1 LRLSFIFIVLIL
13 FSCSGKELELNY
25 PETREGDQVDSY
37 FGVEVRDPYRW
48 LEDDMSEE
56 TNQWV
61 KDQNQ
66 ITFNYLNTIPFREN
80 LKKRIK
86 ELNNYEKIS
95 APFKK
100 GKYEYFYKNSGLQ
113 DHSILYRR
121 LVGSTENE
129 EIFLDPNS
137 FSKDGTVALR
147 GIYFS
152 EDYSKAAYL
161 ITEGGSDWRKGITID
176 VKTKQIIEDTL
187 KNIKFSGLSWKGNEG
202 VYYSSYKVST
212 DESVLS
218 SKTQLHTV
226 YYHKL
231 GEKQIKDKFI
241 FGGDKHP
248 NRYIFSFV
256 TEDQNYLVISAS
268 TTTSGNKLF
277 VKSFQEKNNEFIS
290 IQNDY
295 LSECSYVFNDGNQF
309 YLSTN
314 KDAPNFRL
322 ISLDLSNPKKWTNI
336 IPEKDN
342 VLNVSAGG
350 GYFFCNYLV
359 DAKSQVEQYDLN
371 GNLVYKV
378 PLPGVGSAG
387 GFSAK
392 SDETELYFSF
402 SSYIY
407 PRTIYKY
414 NIQKGQ
420 SVLYEKPKVDFNS
433 EDFISKQIFFQSKD
447 GTTIPMFITYKKG
460 MIKEGD
466 NPTILYGYGGFNISI
481 TPRFSSTNIA
491 WLENGGIY
499 AVPNIR
505 GGGEYGES
513 WHLAG
518 TKLNKQNVFDDFIS
532 AAEYLIENKYTSE
545 KLLAI
550 RGVSN
555 GGLLVGATIMQ
566 RPDLIKVAIPAVG
579 VLDMLRYH
587 QFTAG
592 AGWSYDYG
600 TADESKE
607 MFEYLKKYSPV
618 HALRDGI
625 EYPSTLVTTSDHDDR
640 VVPAHSYKFIA
651 GLQKVQKGHNPTLIR
666 IQTKAGHGSVTLD
679 QRIELETD
687 ILAFIWKNMKV
698 IPKI

>member
-1 LRLSFIFIVLIL
+1 MVLL
-13 FSCSGKELELNY
+13 FFSCSGKKLELNY
-25 PETREGDQVDSY
+25 IETREGDQVDSY

-48 LEDDMSEE
+48 LEDDMSDE

-61 KDQNQ
+61 EDQNQ
-66 ITFNYLNTIPFREN
+66 TTFNYLNTIPFRGN

-121 LVGSTENE
+121 LAGSTENE
-129 EIFLDPNS
+129 EIFLDPNT
-137 FSKDGTVALR
+137 FSEDGTVALR

-161 ITEGGSDWRKGITID
+161 ITEGGSDWRKAITID

-231 GEKQIKDKFI
+231 GEKQIEDKFI
-241 FGGDKHP
+241 FGGKKHP

-277 VKSFQEKNNEFIS
+277 VKSLEQKNSEFIS

-322 ISLDLSNPKKWTNI
+322 ISLDLSNPKKWVDI

-350 GYFFCNYLV
+350 GYLFCNYLV
-359 DAKSQVEQYDLN
+359 DAKSQVEQYDLK

-378 PLPGVGSAG
+378 PLPGIGSAG

-414 NIQKGQ
+414 NIENGQ
-420 SVLYEKPKVDFNS
+420 SILYEKPKVDFNS

-447 GTTIPMFITYKKG
+447 GTTIPMFITHKKG
-460 MIKEGD
+460 IINKGD

-505 GGGEYGES
+505 GGGEYGEN

-532 AAEYLIENKYTSE
+532 AAEYLIDNKYTSE
-545 KLLAI
+545 QFLAI

-555 GGLLVGATIMQ
+555 GGLLVGATMIQ

-618 HALRDGI
+618 HTIKEGI
-625 EYPSTLVTTSDHDDR
+625 EYPATLVTTSDHDDR

-651 GLQKVQKGHNPTLIR
+651 GIQKVQEGLNPTLIR
-666 IQTKAGHGSVTLD
+666 IQTNAGHGSVSLD

-687 ILAFIWKNMKV
+687 ILAFIWNNMK
-698 IPKI
+698 INPKI

>member
-1 LRLSFIFIVLIL
+1 MVSLF
-13 FSCSGKELELNY
+13 FSCSGKKLELNY
-25 PETREGDQVDSY
+25 IETREGDHVDSY

-61 KDQNQ
+61 EDQNHT
-66 ITFNYLNTIPFREN
+66 TFEYLNTIPFREN

-121 LVGSTENE
+121 LAGSTENE
-129 EIFLDPNS
+129 EIFLDPNT

-161 ITEGGSDWRKGITID
+161 ITEGGSDWRKAITID

-226 YYHKL
+226 YYHQL
-231 GEKQIKDKFI
+231 GKKQIEDKFI
-241 FGGDKHP
+241 FGGNKHP

-277 VKSFQEKNNEFIS
+277 VKSLKEKNSELIS
-290 IQNDY
+290 IQDDY
-295 LSECSYVFNDGNQF
+295 LSECSYVLNDGNQF

-322 ISLDLSNPKKWTNI
+322 ISLDLSNPKKWVDI

-350 GYFFCNYLV
+350 GYLFCNYLV
-359 DAKSQVEQYDLN
+359 DAKSQVEQYDLK

-378 PLPGVGSAG
+378 PLPGIGSAG

-414 NIQKGQ
+414 NIENGQ
-420 SVLYEKPKVDFNS
+420 SILYEKPKVDFNS

-447 GTTIPMFITYKKG
+447 GTTIPMFITHKKG
-460 MIKEGD
+460 IINNGD

-505 GGGEYGES
+505 GGGEYGEN

-532 AAEYLIENKYTSE
+532 AAEYLIENKYTS
-545 KLLAI
+545 KQFLAI

-555 GGLLVGATIMQ
+555 GGLLVGATMIQ

-618 HALRDGI
+618 HTIKEGI
-625 EYPSTLVTTSDHDDR
+625 EYPATLVTTSDHDDR

-651 GLQKVQKGHNPTLIR
+651 GIQKVQEGLNPTLIR
-666 IQTKAGHGSVTLD
+666 IQTNAGHGSVSLD

-687 ILAFIWKNMKV
+687 ILAFIWKNMKLT
-698 IPKI
+698 PKI

>member
-1 LRLSFIFIVLIL
+1 MVSLF
-13 FSCSGKELELNY
+13 FSCSGKKLELNY
-25 PETREGDQVDSY
+25 IETREGDHVDSY

-61 KDQNQ
+61 EDQNHT
-66 ITFNYLNTIPFREN
+66 TFEYLNTIPFREN

-121 LVGSTENE
+121 LAGSTENE
-129 EIFLDPNS
+129 EIFLDPNT

-161 ITEGGSDWRKGITID
+161 ITEGGSDWRKAITID

-212 DESVLS
+212 DESALS

-226 YYHKL
+226 YYHKV
-231 GEKQIKDKFI
+231 GEKQLKDKFI
-241 FGGDKHP
+241 FGGNKHP

-277 VKSFQEKNNEFIS
+277 VKSLKEKNSELIS
-290 IQNDY
+290 IQDDY

-322 ISLDLSNPKKWTNI
+322 ISLDLSNPKKWVDI

-350 GYFFCNYLV
+350 SYLFCNYLV

-378 PLPGVGSAG
+378 PLPGIGSAG

-414 NIQKGQ
+414 NIENGQ
-420 SVLYEKPKVDFNS
+420 SILYEKPKVDFNS

-447 GTTIPMFITYKKG
+447 GTTIPMFITHKKG
-460 MIKEGD
+460 IINNGD

-505 GGGEYGES
+505 GGGEYGEN

-518 TKLNKQNVFDDFIS
+518 TKLYKQNVFDDFIS
-532 AAEYLIENKYTSE
+532 AAEYLIENKYTS
-545 KLLAI
+545 KQFLAI

-555 GGLLVGATIMQ
+555 GGLLVGATMIQ

-618 HALRDGI
+618 HTIKEGI
-625 EYPSTLVTTSDHDDR
+625 EYPATLVTTSDHDDR

-651 GLQKVQKGHNPTLIR
+651 GIQKVQEGLNPTLIR
-666 IQTKAGHGSVTLD
+666 IQTNAGHGSVSLD

-687 ILAFIWKNMKV
+687 ILAFIWKNMKLT
-698 IPKI
+698 PKI

>member
-1 LRLSFIFIVLIL
+1 MVSLF
-13 FSCSGKELELNY
+13 FSCSGKKLELNY
-25 PETREGDQVDSY
+25 IETREGDHVDSY

-61 KDQNQ
+61 EDQNHT
-66 ITFNYLNTIPFREN
+66 TFEYLNTIPFREN

-121 LVGSTENE
+121 LAGSTENE
-129 EIFLDPNS
+129 EIFLDPNT

-161 ITEGGSDWRKGITID
+161 ITEGGSDWRKAITID

-212 DESVLS
+212 DESALS

-226 YYHKL
+226 YYHKV

-241 FGGDKHP
+241 FGGNKHP

-277 VKSFQEKNNEFIS
+277 VKSLKEKNSEFIS

-295 LSECSYVFNDGNQF
+295 LSECSYVLNDGNQF

-322 ISLDLSNPKKWTNI
+322 ISLDLSNPKKWVDI

-350 GYFFCNYLV
+350 GYLFCNYLV
-359 DAKSQVEQYDLN
+359 DAKSQVEQYDLK

-378 PLPGVGSAG
+378 PLFGIGSAG

-414 NIQKGQ
+414 NIENGQ
-420 SVLYEKPKVDFNS
+420 SILYEKPKVDFNS

-447 GTTIPMFITYKKG
+447 GTTIPMFITHKKG
-460 MIKEGD
+460 IINNGD

-505 GGGEYGES
+505 GGGEYGEN

-532 AAEYLIENKYTSE
+532 AAEYLIENKYTS
-545 KLLAI
+545 KQFLAI

-555 GGLLVGATIMQ
+555 GGLLVGATMIQ

-618 HALRDGI
+618 HTIKEGI
-625 EYPSTLVTTSDHDDR
+625 EYPATLVTTSDHDDR

-651 GLQKVQKGHNPTLIR
+651 GIQKVQEGLNPTLIR
-666 IQTKAGHGSVTLD
+666 IQTNAGHGSVSLD

-687 ILAFIWKNMKV
+687 ILAFIWKNMKLT
-698 IPKI
+698 PKI

>member
-1 LRLSFIFIVLIL
+1 MKLSSVFIALL
-13 FSCSGKELELNY
+13 LLGCSRKELELKY

-56 TNQWV
+56 TSQWV
-61 KDQNQ
+61 ENQNVK
-66 ITFNYLNTIPFREN
+66 TFEYLNTIPFRET
-80 LKKRIK
+80 LKERIK

-95 APFKK
+95 APFKR

-121 LVGSTENE
+121 LAGSTKNE
-129 EIFLDPNS
+129 EVFLDPNT
-137 FSKDGTVALR
+137 FSDDGTVALR

-161 ITEGGSDWRKGITID
+161 ITEGGSDWRKGIIID
-176 VKTKQIIEDTL
+176 IKTKEIIEDTL

-202 VYYSSYKVST
+202 VFYSSYKVSNQ
-212 DESVLS
+212 ESILS

-226 YYHKL
+226 YYHQL

-241 FGGDKHP
+241 FGGNTHP
-248 NRYIFSFV
+248 NRYTFSFV

-277 VKSFQEKNNEFIS
+277 VKSLQEKNSELIS

-295 LSECSYVFNDGNQF
+295 LSECSYVYNQGNQF

-322 ISLDLSNPKKWTNI
+322 VTLDLSNPKKWVDV
-336 IPEKDN
+336 IPEKSN
-342 VLNVSAGG
+342 VLNVSTGG

-359 DAKSQVEQYDLN
+359 DAKSQVEQYDLM
-371 GNLVYKV
+371 GNLIYKV

-392 SDETELYFSF
+392 SNETELYFSF

-414 NIQKGQ
+414 NIQKGE

-433 EDFISKQIFFQSKD
+433 EDFISKQIFFESKD
-447 GTTIPMFITYKKG
+447 GTTIPMFITHKKG
-460 MIKEGD
+460 IINEGD

-532 AAEYLIENKYTSE
+532 AAEYLIKNKYTSE
-545 KLLAI
+545 QFLAI

-555 GGLLVGATIMQ
+555 GGLLVGATMMQ
-566 RPDLIKVAIPAVG
+566 RPDLVKVAIPAVG

-607 MFEYLKKYSPV
+607 MFDYLKKYSPV
-618 HALRDGI
+618 HAMRDGI

-651 GLQKVQKGHNPTLIR
+651 GLQKVQKGQNPTLIR

-687 ILAFIWKNMKV
+687 ILAFIWNNMKV
-698 IPKI
+698 TPKI

>member
-1 LRLSFIFIVLIL
+1 MVSLF
-13 FSCSGKELELNY
+13 FSCSGKKLELNY
-25 PETREGDQVDSY
+25 IETREGDHVDSY

-61 KDQNQ
+61 EDQNHT
-66 ITFNYLNTIPFREN
+66 TFEYLNTIPFREN

-121 LVGSTENE
+121 LAGSTENE
-129 EIFLDPNS
+129 EIFLDPNT

-161 ITEGGSDWRKGITID
+161 ITEGGSDWRKAITID

-212 DESVLS
+212 DESALS

-226 YYHKL
+226 YYHKV

-241 FGGDKHP
+241 FGGNKHP

-277 VKSFQEKNNEFIS
+277 VKSLKEKNSEFIS

-295 LSECSYVFNDGNQF
+295 LSECSYILNDGNQF

-322 ISLDLSNPKKWTNI
+322 ISLDLSNPKKWVDI

-350 GYFFCNYLV
+350 GYLFCNYLV
-359 DAKSQVEQYDLN
+359 DAKSQVEQYDLK

-378 PLPGVGSAG
+378 PLPGIGSAG

-414 NIQKGQ
+414 NIENGQ
-420 SVLYEKPKVDFNS
+420 SILYEKPKVDFNS

-447 GTTIPMFITYKKG
+447 GTTIPMFITHKRG
-460 MIKEGD
+460 IINNGD

-491 WLENGGIY
+491 WLKNGGIY

-505 GGGEYGES
+505 GGGEYGEN

-532 AAEYLIENKYTSE
+532 AAEYLIENKYTS
-545 KLLAI
+545 KQFLAI

-555 GGLLVGATIMQ
+555 GGLLVGATMIQ
-566 RPDLIKVAIPAVG
+566 RSDLIKVAIPAVG

-618 HALRDGI
+618 HTIKEGI
-625 EYPSTLVTTSDHDDR
+625 EYPATLVTTSDHDDR

-651 GLQKVQKGHNPTLIR
+651 GIQKVQEGLNPTLIR
-666 IQTKAGHGSVTLD
+666 IQTNAGHGSVSLD

-698 IPKI
+698 TPKI

>member
-1 LRLSFIFIVLIL
+1 MVSLF
-13 FSCSGKELELNY
+13 FSCSGKKLELNY
-25 PETREGDQVDSY
+25 IETREGDHVDSY

-61 KDQNQ
+61 EDQNHT
-66 ITFNYLNTIPFREN
+66 TFEYLNTIPFREN

-121 LVGSTENE
+121 LAGSTENE
-129 EIFLDPNS
+129 EIFLDPNT

-161 ITEGGSDWRKGITID
+161 ITEGGSDWRKAITID

-212 DESVLS
+212 DESALS

-226 YYHKL
+226 YYHKV

-241 FGGDKHP
+241 FGGNKHP

-277 VKSFQEKNNEFIS
+277 VKSLKEQIREFIS

-295 LSECSYVFNDGNQF
+295 FSECSYVLNDGNQF

-322 ISLDLSNPKKWTNI
+322 ISLDLSNPKKWVDI

-350 GYFFCNYLV
+350 GYLFCNYLV
-359 DAKSQVEQYDLN
+359 DAKSQVEQYDLK

-378 PLPGVGSAG
+378 PLPGIGSAG

-414 NIQKGQ
+414 NIENGQ
-420 SVLYEKPKVDFNS
+420 SILYEKPKVDFNS

-447 GTTIPMFITYKKG
+447 GTTIPMFITHKKG
-460 MIKEGD
+460 IINNGD

-505 GGGEYGES
+505 GGGEYGEN

-532 AAEYLIENKYTSE
+532 AAEYLIENKYTS
-545 KLLAI
+545 KQFLAI

-555 GGLLVGATIMQ
+555 GGLLVGATMIQ

-618 HALRDGI
+618 HTIKEGI
-625 EYPSTLVTTSDHDDR
+625 EYPATLVTTSDHDDR

-651 GLQKVQKGHNPTLIR
+651 GIQKVQEGLNPTLIR
-666 IQTKAGHGSVTLD
+666 IQTNAGHGSVSLD

-687 ILAFIWKNMKV
+687 ILAFIWKNMKLT
-698 IPKI
+698 PKI

>member
-1 LRLSFIFIVLIL
+1 MKLSSVFIALL
-13 FSCSGKELELNY
+13 LLGCSRKELELKY

-56 TNQWV
+56 TSQWV
-61 KDQNQ
+61 ENQNVK
-66 ITFNYLNTIPFREN
+66 TFEYLNTIPFRET
-80 LKKRIK
+80 LKERIK

-95 APFKK
+95 APFKR

-121 LVGSTENE
+121 LAGSTKNE
-129 EIFLDPNS
+129 EVFLDPNT
-137 FSKDGTVALR
+137 FSDDGTVALR

-161 ITEGGSDWRKGITID
+161 ITEGGSDWRKGIIID
-176 VKTKQIIEDTL
+176 IKTKEIIEDTL

-202 VYYSSYKVST
+202 VFYSSYKVSNE
-212 DESVLS
+212 ESILS

-226 YYHKL
+226 YYHQL
-231 GEKQIKDKFI
+231 GEKQIKDTFI
-241 FGGDKHP
+241 FGGNTHP
-248 NRYIFSFV
+248 NRYTFSFV

-277 VKSFQEKNNEFIS
+277 VKSLQEKNSELIS

-295 LSECSYVFNDGNQF
+295 LSECSYVYNQGNQF

-322 ISLDLSNPKKWTNI
+322 VSLDLSNPKKWVDV
-336 IPEKDN
+336 IPEKSN
-342 VLNVSAGG
+342 VLNVSTGG

-359 DAKSQVEQYDLN
+359 DAKSQVEQYDLM
-371 GNLVYKV
+371 GNLIYKV

-392 SDETELYFSF
+392 SNETELYFSF

-414 NIQKGQ
+414 NIQKGE

-433 EDFISKQIFFQSKD
+433 EDFISKQIFFESKD
-447 GTTIPMFITYKKG
+447 GTTIPMFITHKKG
-460 MIKEGD
+460 IINEGD

-532 AAEYLIENKYTSE
+532 AAEYLIKNKYTSE
-545 KLLAI
+545 QFLAI

-555 GGLLVGATIMQ
+555 GGLLVGATMMQ
-566 RPDLIKVAIPAVG
+566 RPDLVKVAIPAVG

-607 MFEYLKKYSPV
+607 MFDYLKKYSPV
-618 HALRDGI
+618 HAMRDGI

-651 GLQKVQKGHNPTLIR
+651 GLQKVQKGQNPTLIR

-687 ILAFIWKNMKV
+687 ILAFIWNNMKV
-698 IPKI
+698 TPKI

>member
-1 LRLSFIFIVLIL
+1 MVLL
-13 FSCSGKELELNY
+13 FFSCSGKKLELNY
-25 PETREGDQVDSY
+25 IETREGDQVDSY

-48 LEDDMSEE
+48 LEDDMSDE

-61 KDQNQ
+61 EDQNQ
-66 ITFNYLNTIPFREN
+66 TTFNYLNTIPFRGN

-121 LVGSTENE
+121 LAGSTENE
-129 EIFLDPNS
+129 EIFLDPNT
-137 FSKDGTVALR
+137 FSEDGTVALR

-161 ITEGGSDWRKGITID
+161 ITEGGSDWRKAITID

-212 DESVLS
+212 DESALS

-226 YYHKL
+226 YYHQL
-231 GEKQIKDKFI
+231 GEKQIEDKFV
-241 FGGDKHP
+241 FGGKKHP

-277 VKSFQEKNNEFIS
+277 VKSLEQKNSEFIS

-322 ISLDLSNPKKWTNI
+322 ISLDLSNPKKWVDI

-350 GYFFCNYLV
+350 GYLFCNYLV
-359 DAKSQVEQYDLN
+359 DAKSQVEQYDLK

-378 PLPGVGSAG
+378 PLPGIGSAG

-414 NIQKGQ
+414 NIKNGQ
-420 SVLYEKPKVDFNS
+420 SILYEKPKVDFNS

-447 GTTIPMFITYKKG
+447 GTTIPMFITHKKG
-460 MIKEGD
+460 IINKGD

-505 GGGEYGES
+505 GGGEYGEN

-532 AAEYLIENKYTSE
+532 AAEFLISEKYTSSDY
-545 KLLAI
+545 LAI
-550 RGVSN
+550 RGGSN
-555 GGLLVGATIMQ
+555 GGLLVGATMTQ
-566 RPDLIKVAIPAVG
+566 RPDLMRVALPAVG

-587 QFTAG
+587 TFTAG
-592 AGWSYDYG
+592 AGWAYDYG
-600 TADESKE
+600 TSEDSEK
-607 MFEYLKKYSPV
+607 MFKYLLGYSPV
-618 HALRDGI
+618 HNVKNGVK
-625 EYPSTLVTTSDHDDR
+625 YPATLITTGDHDDR
-640 VVPAHSYKFIA
+640 VVPAHSFKFA
-651 GLQKVQKGHNPTLIR
+651 AELQDKQIGASPTLIR
-666 IQTKAGHGSVTLD
+666 IETNAGHGAGTPISKT
-679 QRIELETD
+679 IEQYAD
-687 ILAFIWKNMKV
+687 IYGFTFYNMGYEKL
-698 IPKI
+698 PN